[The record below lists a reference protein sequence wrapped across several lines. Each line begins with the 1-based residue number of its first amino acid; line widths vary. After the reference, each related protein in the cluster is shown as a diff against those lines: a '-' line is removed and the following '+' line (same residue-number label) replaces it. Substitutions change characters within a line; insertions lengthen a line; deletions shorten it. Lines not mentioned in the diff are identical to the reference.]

1 MTANDWFRAITNE
14 NLPFS
19 GAPGQIGGGGSPPT
33 AIQMGPYKSL
43 APDAPYAAPPAAGND
58 WTTDAGRS
66 AEIARLKQTLA
77 NQPTAAAPSIT
88 DGLPRM
94 GPPAPSPARVD
105 ASGAVVQ
112 QAGASPGDAWRSGNY
127 TQAVGAALHQMF
139 GPASYTPQDYEA
151 ERQMA
156 ASNMQQSANAHDS
169 FARGLS
175 GSLPRPAGQDVPI
188 AALPQAPTG
197 PAQTGPTSNGAM
209 LANALP
215 ANAFA
220 TPLKFHALTGEHADS
235 AHNNAFLAML
245 GASNGSFAPGSV
257 LAPTAPAQIAAMQAL
272 DARNA
277 PQAPQAQPFYVGK
290 SNRDLAAMAPYAAP
304 GMPRF
309 LTPTERAQ
317 GSALN
322 SALAMLNQKHADKLI
337 TDDQYIN
344 ATRSLG
350 QPVQGVTA
358 DMYGNALTG
367 H

>member
-33 AIQMGPYKSL
+33 SIQSGPYKSL
-43 APDAPYAAPPAAGND
+43 APDAPYAAPPAA
-58 WTTDAGRS
+58 
-66 AEIARLKQTLA
+66 
-77 NQPTAAAPSIT
+77 PSIT

-94 GPPAPSPARVD
+94 GPLAPSPARVD

-139 GPASYTPQDYEA
+139 GPSSYTPQDYEA

-188 AALPQAPTG
+188 AALPQA
-197 PAQTGPTSNGAM
+197 QTGPTSNAALLGA
-209 LANALP
+209 AAQASALP

-220 TPLKFHALTGEHADS
+220 TPLKFHALTGEHAS
-235 AHNNAFLAML
+235 AADNNAFAAML
-245 GASNGSFAPGSV
+245 KASNGSFAPGSA

-277 PQAPQAQPFYVGK
+277 PQAPQAQPFWAGK
-290 SNRDLAAMAPYAAP
+290 SNRDLAAMAPYMAQA
-304 GMPRF
+304 MPHWVSPYDQSQ
-309 LTPTERAQ
+309 TQ
-317 GSALN
+317 ALN
-322 SALAMLNQKHADKLI
+322 HALLIQQAMEKGGQLSGPQSLNIAAALANRSPYGAAQANMLLPPAQ
-337 TDDQYIN
+337 
-344 ATRSLG
+344 
-350 QPVQGVTA
+350 
-358 DMYGNALTG
+358 
-367 H
+367 